1 MAAVQSQAGPSA
13 LVSDLR
19 KSIEAH
25 DETFTKLLSLIPAQY
40 YIVDTPE
47 EVSSIYV
54 VSRVPSKKLTIQPS
68 ADRPIRNGCETRK
81 SDRPTK

>member
-1 MAAVQSQAGPSA
+1 MAEVQAQPGPSTP
-13 LVSDLR
+13 VSDLR

-47 EVSSIYV
+47 EVSMSLFMV
-54 VSRVPSKKLTIQPS
+54 DHH
-68 ADRPIRNGCETRK
+68 A
-81 SDRPTK
+81 

>member
-1 MAAVQSQAGPSA
+1 MVAVQSQSAPSSP
-13 LVSDLR
+13 VTDLR

-47 EVSSIYV
+47 EVSFLGV
-54 VSRVPSKKLTIQPS
+54 GDGASR
-68 ADRPIRNGCETRK
+68 
-81 SDRPTK
+81 